1 MARCKAGCES
11 LMTIDELIRAHWGE
25 TVVLQ
30 GESPEAY
37 AIRREEDRI
46 WTACLIEG
54 WDQAPL
60 VVIEAFYRRTEG
72 GVS

>member
-1 MARCKAGCES
+1 MEIVV
-11 LMTIDELIRAHWGE
+11 TIEALNRAHWGE
-25 TVVLQ
+25 TIVLD

-37 AIRREEDRI
+37 AIRREEERI

-60 VVIEAFYRRTEG
+60 TVIETFYRRTEG
-72 GVS
+72 GV